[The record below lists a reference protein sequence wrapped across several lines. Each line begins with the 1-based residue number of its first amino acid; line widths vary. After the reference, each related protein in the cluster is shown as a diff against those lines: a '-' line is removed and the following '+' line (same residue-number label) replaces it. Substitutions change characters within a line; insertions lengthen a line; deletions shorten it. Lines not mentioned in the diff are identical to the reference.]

1 LGGGNSESGD
11 RYEIRFWYEGVGE
24 IKSLEGK
31 LEKFLIKT
39 YERRDDNFKN
49 INESFHLDYDN
60 VINER
65 KIYALFLDHI
75 WNCVLLNTDNKI
87 IPFINLK
94 EINFKN
100 LYLDDL
106 IEKGYVAEKDGSIK
120 LNFGGKK

>member
-1 LGGGNSESGD
+1 M
-11 RYEIRFWYEGVGE
+11 
-24 IKSLEGK
+24 
-31 LEKFLIKT
+31 EKFLIKT